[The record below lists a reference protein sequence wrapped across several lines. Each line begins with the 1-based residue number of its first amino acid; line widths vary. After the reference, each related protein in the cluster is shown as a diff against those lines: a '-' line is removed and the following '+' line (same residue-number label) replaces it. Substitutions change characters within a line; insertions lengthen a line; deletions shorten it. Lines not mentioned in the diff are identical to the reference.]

1 MLSFFIKESRET
13 FTQNSTRENV
23 KTWSP
28 SDLLIRALSRSRFH
42 VFKVKF
48 MFRSG
53 VKFMF
58 RSGDSG
64 IEVWCGGGARSGCVV
79 GWGWVNK
86 EDNGLGLG
94 DRWSHWMDSTAGRL
108 AGFLEGDSFYL
119 LAGGGNSKAG

>member
-1 MLSFFIKESRET
+1 M
-13 FTQNSTRENV
+13 
-23 KTWSP
+23 
-28 SDLLIRALSRSRFH
+28 
-42 VFKVKF
+42 VFV
-48 MFRSG
+48 SG
-53 VKFMF
+53 GSWGADCDVDKLEVV
-58 RSGDSG
+58 DSG
-64 IEVWCGGGARSGCVV
+64 IEVWCCGGARSGCVV